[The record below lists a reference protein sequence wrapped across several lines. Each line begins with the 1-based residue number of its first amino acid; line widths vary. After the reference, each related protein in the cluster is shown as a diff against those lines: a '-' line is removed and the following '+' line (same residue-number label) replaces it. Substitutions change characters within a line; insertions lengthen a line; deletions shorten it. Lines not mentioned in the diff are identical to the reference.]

1 MNNNHRVDVTNDNQ
15 KLDVTAVLRTVLYL
29 LEQTDYSGK
38 GSNAVSELKSCMRQ
52 AITDIESETRG
63 KPN

>member
-1 MNNNHRVDVTNDNQ
+1 
-15 KLDVTAVLRTVLYL
+15 
-29 LEQTDYSGK
+29 
-38 GSNAVSELKSCMRQ
+38 VSELKNCMRQ

>member
-1 MNNNHRVDVTNDNQ
+1 MNSRQ
-15 KLDVTAVLRTVLYL
+15 GLDVTAVLRTVLYL
-29 LEQTDYSGK
+29 LEQTEYPAK
-38 GSNAVSELKSCMRQ
+38 GSSAVSELKNCMRQ